1 MRNLATTTLLRW
13 SKLKSRRLMKTK
25 NTTTKKK
32 PKKIELERDI
42 RSKTDLLDMS
52 LNRQTINNMTV
63 TNALLS
69 EIIENGLVDNIFKRL
84 AK

>member
-1 MRNLATTTLLRW
+1 
-13 SKLKSRRLMKTK
+13 MKTK
-25 NTTTKKK
+25 TEKITKAKK
-32 PKKIELERDI
+32 PNKKELERDI
-42 RSKTDLLDMS
+42 FSQTDLFDMS

-69 EIIENGLVDNIFKRL
+69 ECVENGLLDNIFKRL

>member
-1 MRNLATTTLLRW
+1 MAHD
-13 SKLKSRRLMKTK
+13 SEPLKQGKIMKTK
-25 NTTTKKK
+25 TEKTTKAKK
-32 PKKIELERDI
+32 PNKKELERDI
-42 RSKTDLLDMS
+42 FSQTDLFDMS

-69 EIIENGLVDNIFKRL
+69 ECVENGLIDNIFKRL

>member
-1 MRNLATTTLLRW
+1 MAQDQ
-13 SKLKSRRLMKTK
+13 KPLKQGDIMKTK
-25 NTTTKKK
+25 TEKTVKAKK
-32 PKKIELERDI
+32 PNKKELERDI
-42 RSKTDLLDMS
+42 FSQTDLFDMS

-69 EIIENGLVDNIFKRL
+69 ECVENGLLDNIFKRL

>member
-1 MRNLATTTLLRW
+1 MAQDREP
-13 SKLKSRRLMKTK
+13 LKQGKIMKTK
-25 NTTTKKK
+25 TEKTTKAKK
-32 PKKIELERDI
+32 PNKKELERDI
-42 RSKTDLLDMS
+42 FSQTDLFDMS

-69 EIIENGLVDNIFKRL
+69 ECVENGLIDNIFKRL

>member
-1 MRNLATTTLLRW
+1 MAQDQ
-13 SKLKSRRLMKTK
+13 KPLKQGDFMKTK
-25 NTTTKKK
+25 TEKTVKAKK
-32 PKKIELERDI
+32 PNKKELERDI
-42 RSKTDLLDMS
+42 FSQTDLFDMS

-69 EIIENGLVDNIFKRL
+69 ECVENGLLDNIFKRL

>member
-1 MRNLATTTLLRW
+1 MAHD
-13 SKLKSRRLMKTK
+13 SEPLKQGKIMKTK
-25 NTTTKKK
+25 TEKTTKAKK
-32 PKKIELERDI
+32 PNKKELERDI
-42 RSKTDLLDMS
+42 FSQTDLFDMS

-69 EIIENGLVDNIFKRL
+69 ECVENGLLDNIFKRL

>member
-1 MRNLATTTLLRW
+1 MAQDQ
-13 SKLKSRRLMKTK
+13 KPLKQGDFMKTK
-25 NTTTKKK
+25 TETTTKAKK
-32 PKKIELERDI
+32 PNKKELERDI
-42 RSKTDLLDMS
+42 FSQTDLFDMS

-69 EIIENGLVDNIFKRL
+69 ECVENGLLDNIFKRL

>member
-1 MRNLATTTLLRW
+1 MAQDQ
-13 SKLKSRRLMKTK
+13 KPLKQGDFMKTK
-25 NTTTKKK
+25 TEKITKAKK
-32 PKKIELERDI
+32 PNKKELERDI
-42 RSKTDLLDMS
+42 FSQTDLFDMS

-69 EIIENGLVDNIFKRL
+69 ECVENGLLDNIFKRL

>member
-1 MRNLATTTLLRW
+1 
-13 SKLKSRRLMKTK
+13 MKTK